1 MKKFSIVFLA
11 IFLYILLW
19 FGLVAVAIAATGGDE
34 EVGLLIA
41 LGTLI
46 IFPVTLIPF
55 MQFVAKRAFHFKGEG
70 SPISEDALRSQILN
84 INDMDAPVMVREK
97 SGRLIATWKYVEA
110 RWWEIFAKAGLEQV
124 YELHMKI
131 NDDRKT
137 VTMID
142 IHKSVS
148 WRAGPSQ
155 VRLRGGFFRGI
166 SSTYAIGKQWG
177 IKENFELG
185 KIYDYKFSSG
195 EIKYPIMNTILQH
208 GWDVRF
214 GLW

>member
-1 MKKFSIVFLA
+1 MNKFLIVFLA

-19 FGLVAVAIAATGGDE
+19 FLLVGLAVALTGGDE
-34 EVGLLIA
+34 EAALVIV

-46 IFPVTLIPF
+46 IFPITLIPF
-55 MQFVAKRAFHFKGEG
+55 MQIVSKRVFYFKGQG
-70 SPISEDALRSQILN
+70 SPASEDELRGVIKN
-84 INDMDAPVMVREK
+84 INNLEAPVMVQEK
-97 SGRLIATWKYVEA
+97 GDKLVATWKYVDA
-110 RWWEIFAKAGLEQV
+110 RWWEILAKAGMEQV
-124 YELHMKI
+124 YELHMKL
-131 NDDRKT
+131 DGKKKT

-142 IHKSVS
+142 IHKSVA

-166 SSTYAIGKQWG
+166 SSTYEIGKQWG

-185 KIYDYKFSSG
+185 KIYDYKFVSG
-195 EIKYPIMNTILQH
+195 EIKYPIMNTILRQ